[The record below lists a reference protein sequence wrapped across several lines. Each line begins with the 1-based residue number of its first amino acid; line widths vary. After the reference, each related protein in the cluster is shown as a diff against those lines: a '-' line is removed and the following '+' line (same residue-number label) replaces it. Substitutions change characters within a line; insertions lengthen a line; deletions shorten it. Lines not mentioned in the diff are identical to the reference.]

1 MDREGFRNRLKQY
14 KQAREENPGLKYWEW
29 KDQPTEKAIPKYS
42 TGTGSVETPSL
53 WDKFTNTVSVLYNNA
68 ARKVKNFL
76 EEETAGEVIDLSNQQ
91 LTRVT
96 PDTKNLTAIYGNE
109 FVENNANN
117 IRTRKQFEETADTLI
132 GDKNIPL
139 SRISN
144 FYGVEDGKLKS
155 GDLSIFDENTVVIP
169 NRAKKTGKIKEI
181 IFPDNTSSANLKEL
195 TEAERLNRI
204 KRFTEMADSLGLKYG
219 NNWVTQ
225 TIYGSPYTVI
235 RDEYSRRK
243 KSDITDEFTKEYERI
258 NRYSNESRDLA
269 NRTKMKFVTE
279 SNDTVFARDINI
291 PQRFKQFYADEK
303 GNALFVNNSG
313 NLTKQQQEQINSA
326 LKDNPMYPILIDNG
340 RYMHYQ
346 TNNPDYHTYTAYDFA
361 RDPKNMYVIGTIE
374 K

>member
-1 MDREGFRNRLKQY
+1 M
-14 KQAREENPGLKYWEW
+14 
-29 KDQPTEKAIPKYS
+29 
-42 TGTGSVETPSL
+42 
-53 WDKFTNTVSVLYNNA
+53 SVLYNNA